1 MIKSHTAR
9 ATWSQGNLS
18 FIANSHHFINSS
30 EYITDLKM
38 TDIFIIS
45 LASAIRWYESQLSFF
60 KVSALTVQGNGIE
73 SKLWELK
80 SKYRGKKVNCIET
93 QKTN

>member
-1 MIKSHTAR
+1 MAR
-9 ATWSQGNLS
+9 ATWLQGNLS

-45 LASAIRWYESQLSFF
+45 LASAIRWLLGISV
-60 KVSALTVQGNGIE
+60 KVSALTIQGNGI
-73 SKLWELK
+73 K
-80 SKYRGKKVNCIET
+80 N
-93 QKTN
+93 